1 MPSFHLRERVA
12 KRLARLVDFRI
23 EERLRE
29 RVPQLEDRVT
39 EQEHCTADHRRRLD
53 ALEAGLE
60 HARGDLRWTRS
71 ELDRLMPQVA
81 ALEAALE
88 TLREKAALTPVADK
102 PELAEARSLIEEIQ
116 HQHAQIRVRLTG
128 IARYEDRLRK
138 LEEHA
143 GAGVAE

>member
-1 MPSFHLRERVA
+1 MPSFNLRERAA

-29 RVPQLEDRVT
+29 RVQPLEDRVT
-39 EQEHCTADHRRRLD
+39 EQEHCTVDHRRRLD

-88 TLREKAALTPVADK
+88 TLREKTALTPVADK

-116 HQHAQIRVRLTG
+116 RQHAQIRVRLTG

-138 LEEHA
+138 LEA
-143 GAGVAE
+143 QASVGATE